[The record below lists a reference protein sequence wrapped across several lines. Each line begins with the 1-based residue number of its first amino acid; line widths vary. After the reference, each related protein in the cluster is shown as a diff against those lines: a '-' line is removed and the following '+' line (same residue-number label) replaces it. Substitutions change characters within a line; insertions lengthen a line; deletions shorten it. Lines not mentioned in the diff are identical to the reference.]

1 MISAI
6 ICIENTTFYWT
17 ASVSDFSTQFL
28 ISKAKLSLVSKQTGP
43 KIFDTPIVL
52 EQPQDFP
59 HHEDGGK

>member
-6 ICIENTTFYWT
+6 IYIEHTTFYWT

-28 ISKAKLSLVSKQTGP
+28 ISKAKLSLVSERTGP

-52 EQPQDFP
+52 EQPQHFP
-59 HHEDGGK
+59 HHEVGGK